1 MATFYFNFWTHCCM
15 HECPFE
21 HLEVVSGLL
30 TATTEGNGPLL
41 ERGQL
46 LCEVVIVEV
55 HEVREEGV
63 GEEVFAT
70 GELQL
75 TSGHLDEVSATNLRW

>member
-1 MATFYFNFWTHCCM
+1 MS
-15 HECPFE
+15 FE

-30 TATTEGNGPLL
+30 TATTEGL